1 MSGEAESAANE
12 KLAAEM
18 RVHARAIFAH
28 ALAESSIARAFEQ
41 HVNYSRGILRVV
53 DDLYDVTSYPRV
65 FVAAFGKAA
74 HAMAEALTAQMGP
87 NLTGIIAAPFDP
99 PSQLPSFRYFRGGH
113 PLPTQ
118 ESLRAG
124 DAILKAAGT
133 HRERSLMIFLI
144 SGGGSSIVEKSIDP
158 DIGLEDIVATHRAL
172 VLSGAPIAQMNAVRK
187 HVSAIKGGRLA
198 RACAGAQQLSIMVS
212 DVPETA
218 LDSLSSGPTMP
229 DSSTTADCYAIAQ
242 KYDLLRQLPAS
253 VRELFERH
261 ALEETPKSDDAAFAR
276 SRWWAVLSSATSQ
289 KAAAAKAA
297 MEGFAVEIDNQCDD
311 WDYARAA
318 DHLLARVRTL
328 RRGASRVALISA
340 GEVTVAVGG
349 NAGTGGRNQQ
359 FALYCA
365 QKIQGEKLTVLS
377 AGTDG
382 IDGNSAATGAIA
394 DGTTWQR
401 AAAAQLDPAQ
411 ALAGFNAHPLFE
423 QLGDTI
429 VTGPTGTNVRD
440 VRVLLAY

>member
-1 MSGEAESAANE
+1 MAVEPESAASE

-18 RVHARAIFAH
+18 RAHARAIFLH
-28 ALAESSIARAFEQ
+28 ALSESSIARAFEQ

-65 FVAAFGKAA
+65 FVVAFGKAA

-99 PSQLPSFRYFRGGH
+99 PSQLASFRYFRGGH
-113 PLPTQ
+113 PLPTH

-124 DAILKAAGT
+124 DAIFRAVSG
-133 HRERSLMIFLI
+133 HHERSLLLFLI
-144 SGGGSSIVEKSIDP
+144 SGGGSSIVEKPIDSEITL
-158 DIGLEDIVATHRAL
+158 DDVVATNRAL
-172 VLSGAPIAQMNAVRK
+172 VHSGAPIAQMNAIRK
-187 HVSAIKGGRLA
+187 HLSAIKGGRLA
-198 RACAGAQQLSIMVS
+198 KACAGAQQVSIMVS

-229 DSSTTADCYAIAQ
+229 DSSTADDCYAIAH
-242 KYDLLRQLPAS
+242 KYKLLPQLPPS
-253 VRELFERH
+253 VRELFESH
-261 ALEETPKSDDAAFAR
+261 ALDETPKGDDPAFSR

-297 MEGFAVEIDNQCDD
+297 MEGFAVEIDNKCDD
-311 WDYARAA
+311 WDYVKAA
-318 DHLLARVRTL
+318 DHLLHRVREL
-328 RRGASRVALISA
+328 RKGASRVALISA
-340 GEVTVAVGG
+340 GEVTVHVTG
-349 NAGTGGRNQQ
+349 NSGTGGRNQQ

-365 QKIQGEKLTVLS
+365 QKIQGETLTVLS

-382 IDGNSAATGAIA
+382 IDGNSAAAGALA

-401 AAAAQLDPAQ
+401 AIAAQLDPAT
-411 ALAGFNAHPLFE
+411 ALKHFNAHPLFE
-423 QLGDTI
+423 QLGDTV

>member
-1 MSGEAESAANE
+1 MSAEPESAANE

-28 ALAESSIARAFEQ
+28 ALAESSIARAFDQ

-87 NLTGIIAAPFDP
+87 NLSGIIAAPFDP

-113 PLPTQ
+113 PLPND

-124 DAILKAAGT
+124 DAILKAVGS
-133 HRERSLMIFLI
+133 HHERSLVIFLI
-144 SGGGSSIVEKSIDP
+144 SGGGSSIVEKPIDP
-158 DIGLEDIVATHRAL
+158 EIALEDVVATNRAL
-172 VLSGAPIAQMNAVRK
+172 VLCGAPIAQMNAIRK
-187 HVSAIKGGRLA
+187 HLSAIKGGRLA

-229 DSSTTADCYAIAQ
+229 DSSTADDCYAIAQ
-242 KYDLLRQLPAS
+242 KYDLLRRLPAT

-261 ALEETPKSDDAAFAR
+261 ALEETPKGDDPAFSR

-297 MEGFAVEIDNQCDD
+297 MEGFAVEIDNRCDD
-311 WDYARAA
+311 WDYAKAA
-318 DHLLARVRTL
+318 DHLLARVREL
-328 RRGASRVALISA
+328 RRGASRVALVSA
-340 GEVTVAVGG
+340 GEVTVKVGENPG
-349 NAGTGGRNQQ
+349 VGGRNQQ

-365 QKIQGEKLTVLS
+365 QKIQGEKLCVLS
-377 AGTDG
+377 AGSDG
-382 IDGNSAATGAIA
+382 IDGNSPAAGAIG
-394 DGTTWQR
+394 DGSTWRR
-401 AAAAQLDPAQ
+401 ALAEGLDPAR
-411 ALAGFNAHPLFE
+411 ALAEFNAHPLFE
-423 QLGDTI
+423 RLGDTI